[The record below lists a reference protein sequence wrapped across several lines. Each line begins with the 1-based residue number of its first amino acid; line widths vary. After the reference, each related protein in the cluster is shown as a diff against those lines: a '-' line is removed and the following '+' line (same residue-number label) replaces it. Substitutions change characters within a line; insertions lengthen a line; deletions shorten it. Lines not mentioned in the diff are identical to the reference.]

1 MNRREFLKALSA
13 SGIVLGTGLPW
24 ATRTASAANVTLPNG
39 FATSIPKILINI
51 TLDGGP
57 DFRHLLP
64 PKYVSDDTQYGYQ
77 YWKVRAN
84 AHAIAQQ
91 EAAYEA
97 RWNDDFLK
105 PSQVPAPAGN
115 EFGILNGAKWLYDQW
130 EGSNLAIVNSAL
142 GSNTRDHAHSLLVME
157 QGNRNAGPHDLDKPG
172 WGGRLAKALQDNA
185 QQADPTAQVKI
196 VSLTQEIRR
205 FSYGPHPT
213 DPRKHV
219 NDQVISVRDSRN
231 LGLFEPAADASATGS
246 QAVMSRALKAY
257 YAAKRDEMDSTSPYY
272 PFVRHERDMRAFGDA
287 IKTRLIGDD
296 EENPLIPIP
305 DDIRALYDVSFA
317 EENGLFSLNQGG
329 FGKQIR
335 NLYDCI
341 ACQDILN
348 FRIASMAYRGWDTH
362 KNQKRYI
369 EQRFEDLFHEKGA
382 IATLFN
388 NLPDNIT
395 DNLII
400 VLSGEFGRQLK
411 ANGDNGTDH
420 GRGNSILVI
429 GKGITGGLYG
439 EMFPAAELERIAKG
453 RSVDITGK
461 TGIEHIFAAVCE
473 AMETGT
479 GDTVFPDKAD
489 APLEDGLD
497 GKLFA

>member
-24 ATRTASAANVTLPNG
+24 LSRTTSAADVALPAG
-39 FATSIPKILINI
+39 FVAHIPKILINI

-64 PKYVSDDTQYGYQ
+64 PQYVSDHSTYSYQ
-77 YWKVRAN
+77 YWQARAN

-97 RWNDDFLK
+97 RWNQDFLK
-105 PSQVPAPAGN
+105 PVQTPVPSGS
-115 EFGILNGAKWLYDQW
+115 EFGILDSAKWLYDQW
-130 EGSNLAIVNSAL
+130 ENGNLAIINNAL
-142 GSNTRDHAHSLLVME
+142 GSNSRDHAHSLLVME
-157 QGNRNAGPHDLDKPG
+157 QGDRNAGAHDLDKSG
-172 WGGRLAKALQDNA
+172 WGGRLAKAMLDKARQTDT
-185 QQADPTAQVKI
+185 DAQVKI
-196 VSLTQEIRR
+196 VSLTHEIRR
-205 FSYGPHPT
+205 FSYGPHPS

-231 LGLFEPAADASATGS
+231 LGLFEAAAEAFPSGS

-257 YAAKRDEMDSTSPYY
+257 YAAKREAMDSRSPYY
-272 PFVRHERDMRAFGDA
+272 KFVRHERDMRAFGEA
-287 IKTRLIGDD
+287 IKARLIGDD
-296 EENPLIPIP
+296 EENPQIPIP
-305 DDIRALYDVSFA
+305 DDIRALYDVKFA
-317 EENGLFSLNQGG
+317 AENGLFSLNQGS
-329 FGKQIR
+329 FGRQIR
-335 NLYDCI
+335 NLYDCL
-341 ACQDILN
+341 ACQDILH

-369 EQRFEDLFHEKGA
+369 EQRFQDLFHEKGG

-388 NLPDNIT
+388 NLPANIS

-400 VLSGEFGRQLK
+400 VLGGEFGRQLK

-429 GKGITGGLYG
+429 GKGINGGLYG
-439 EMFPAAELERIAKG
+439 DMFPREELDRVTK
-453 RSVDITGK
+453 RSPDITGK
-461 TGIEHIFAAVCE
+461 TGIEHIFAAVCDAVE
-473 AMETGT
+473 PGT
-479 GDTVFPDKAD
+479 GDSVFPDKAN
-489 APLEDGLD
+489 APLEEGVD

>member
-13 SGIVLGTGLPW
+13 SGILLGTGLSW
-24 ATRTASAANVTLPNG
+24 TSRSASAANVTLPAG
-39 FATSIPKILINI
+39 FPSSIPKILINI

-64 PKYVSDDTQYGYQ
+64 PQYLADTATYGYQ

-97 RWNDDFLK
+97 RWNNDFLK
-105 PSQVPAPAGN
+105 PAQKAAPAGN
-115 EFGILNGAKWLYDQW
+115 EFGILNSAKWLFDQW
-130 EGSNLAIVNSAL
+130 EAGNLAVVNNAL
-142 GSNTRDHAHSLLVME
+142 GSNSRDHAHGLLVME
-157 QGNRNAGPHDLDKPG
+157 QGDRNAGAHDLDKPG
-172 WGGRLAKALQDNA
+172 WGGRLAKAMQDKARLVDAN
-185 QQADPTAQVKI
+185 AQVKI
-196 VSLTQEIRR
+196 VSLTHEIRR

-213 DPRKHV
+213 DSRKHV
-219 NDQVISVRDSRN
+219 NDQVISVRNSRN
-231 LGLFEPAADASATGS
+231 LGLFEPDAAASITGS

-257 YAAKRDEMDSTSPYY
+257 YAAKRDEMNVTSPYY
-272 PFVRHERDMRAFGDA
+272 KFVRHERDMRAFGDA
-287 IKTRLIGDD
+287 IKARLIGAD
-296 EENPLIPIP
+296 EDNPLMPVP
-305 DDIRALYDVSFA
+305 DAIRALYDVQFA
-317 EENGLFSLNQGG
+317 EEKGLFSLNQND
-329 FGKQIR
+329 FGLQIR
-335 NLYDCI
+335 NLYDCL

-388 NLPDNIT
+388 QLPDAIT

-429 GKGITGGLYG
+429 GKGIKGGLYG
-439 EMFPAAELERIAKG
+439 DMFPAAELERVATG

-461 TGIEHIFAAVCE
+461 TGIEHVFAAVCE
-473 AMETGT
+473 AVEPSTSNA
-479 GDTVFPDKAD
+479 VFPEKAN
-489 APLEDGLD
+489 APLEEGVDGN
-497 GKLFA
+497 LFV